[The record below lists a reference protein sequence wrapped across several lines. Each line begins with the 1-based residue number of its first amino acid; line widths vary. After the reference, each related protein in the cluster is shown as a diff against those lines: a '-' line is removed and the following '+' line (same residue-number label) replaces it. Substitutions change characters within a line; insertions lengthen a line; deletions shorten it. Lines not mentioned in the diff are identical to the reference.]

1 MKVAHKLFLGVGLF
15 MTIALIGLG
24 SYTAATAKSFLYKA
38 ARDNLH
44 AQTLD
49 VVAQLEQIVSTTT
62 ADMQVVMAHKA
73 FEDFLTFLDFGD
85 SEGVSKEIDNIESFL
100 ARVYKAK
107 PNYAMFQLFGHDKPL
122 LQLIGGIRK
131 EKIESSDRAAG
142 MTLLKRSIESAGSRI
157 VHRNS
162 SRDGAMGMETL
173 AALGSGKKIEGMLAT
188 YQSLDDVLKRLVA
201 TAASHNVHLLISDVE
216 KMRVAASARMEPFAA
231 DLSRDRP
238 IPGWVTEAATVPG
251 LDLSIHVG
259 IEEAIAF
266 GVVRQMIFGTAIAI
280 TVTLLMTAF
289 FLPLITRSIVTK
301 PLTRVS
307 EGLWR
312 IARGEA
318 TVTTQLEI
326 TTNDEIGNLAKA
338 FNEIAKVIH
347 QALSKVVRTTGSL
360 SEQTK
365 KLLDIATK
373 VSAGASQQR
382 DRVNGLST
390 SMTEAAASAGS
401 VAEVTSK
408 AANAAM
414 QAKSE
419 GSAICTTIE
428 SSLAIFTRLADDVSR
443 ETDVINQLARDSEG
457 INQILQSIRGIA
469 EQTNLLALNAAI
481 EAARAGD
488 HGRGF
493 AVVADEVR
501 ELAGRTQNATVE
513 IETMIKKILIQ
524 AKNAAQTMDTT
535 RENAEQSRRSVA
547 TTGTSVK
554 MIIQGIEEITDLNTQ
569 VATATEEQG
578 AVAQE
583 VNGHLSAI
591 AHIAVAAA
599 DGAEEMRAATDML
612 ANLSTELTQA
622 VGQFKL

>member
-1 MKVAHKLFLGVGLF
+1 MKVAHKLFLAVGLF
-15 MTIALIGLG
+15 LTIALIGLG

-44 AQTLD
+44 METLE
-49 VVAQLEQIVSTTT
+49 VVAQLEETVSTTT

-85 SEGVSKEIDNIESFL
+85 NEGMSKEIDNIESFL

-107 PNYAMFQLFGHDKPL
+107 PNYAVFQLFGQGKPM
-122 LQLIGGIRK
+122 LQLIDGIRK
-131 EKIESSDRAAG
+131 EKVESSDRAAG
-142 MTLLKRSIESAGSRI
+142 MTLLKRSIESGGPRI
-157 VHRNS
+157 VHREAS
-162 SRDGAMGMETL
+162 LSGVIGMETL
-173 AALGSGKKIEGMLAT
+173 TALGSGKKLEAVLVT
-188 YQSLDDVLKRLVA
+188 YQSLDDALKRLVT
-201 TAASHNVHLLISDVE
+201 TAASRNVHLRISDAE
-216 KMRVAASARMEPFAA
+216 KKQVAVSAAMEPFAA
-231 DLSRDRP
+231 DLTHGRP
-238 IPGWVTEAATVPG
+238 IAGWVTESAVVSG
-251 LDLSIHVG
+251 LDWSIHVG

-266 GVVRQMIFGTAIAI
+266 RVVRQMIFGTVIAI
-280 TVTLLMTAF
+280 TVALLMAAF
-289 FLPLITRSIVTK
+289 FLPLITRAIVIR

-318 TVTTQLEI
+318 AVTTQLDI
-326 TTNDEIGNLAKA
+326 TANDEIGNLAKA
-338 FNEIAKVIH
+338 FNEIATVIH
-347 QALSKVVRTTGSL
+347 RALMKVVNTTGSL

-365 KLLDIATK
+365 KLLDIATR
-373 VSAGASQQR
+373 VSTGATQQR

-390 SMTEAAASAGS
+390 SMMEAAASAGS

-408 AANAAM
+408 AATAAM

-419 GSAICTTIE
+419 GSAICATIE
-428 SSLAIFTRLADDVSR
+428 GSLAIFTRLADEVSR

-501 ELAGRTQNATVE
+501 ELAGRTQKATIE

-535 RENAEQSRRSVA
+535 RENAEQSRHSVA

-578 AVAQE
+578 AVAHE

-599 DGAEEMRAATDML
+599 DGAEEMRVATDML